1 MRYLS
6 AVLLMSITAGQATT
20 LALMLPTIC
29 SAQSLTP
36 SEALS
41 HYLAESRDQQPECSD
56 SVFTVRIDASL
67 PALRKQGSVSGHKLI
82 SKTGRIVYRG
92 LRFTGD
98 NLIKTAVIARFLAH
112 DTDPPERA
120 DDVGV
125 TQQNYLF
132 TYNKTADYNGLTAYV
147 FLLKPRRKR
156 AGLFRG
162 ELWLTADTAAP
173 LRLWGDFVKSPS
185 IFVRS
190 FRFVQDYQM
199 VAGCSQPLRLLL
211 SARTRIAGTVEVVEW
226 LHPAADRP
234 LFNEA
239 SESNAES
246 QEVKRKN
253 GDRD

>member
-1 MRYLS
+1 VRYLR
-6 AVLLMSITAGQATT
+6 AILSISTTAGAATT
-20 LALMLPTIC
+20 LALTLPILC

-36 SEALS
+36 PEALS
-41 HYLAESRDQQPECSD
+41 HYLARSRDQQPGCSD
-56 SVFTVRIDASL
+56 SAFTVRIDASL
-67 PALRKQGSVSGHKLI
+67 PALRKQGSMSGLRLI

-98 NLIKTAVIARFLAH
+98 NLIKTAVIARFLAN
-112 DTDPPERA
+112 DTNAPERA
-120 DDVGV
+120 DNVGV

-132 TYNKTADYNGLTAYV
+132 TYDKTADYNGLTAYV

-173 LRLWGDFVKSPS
+173 LRLWGDLLKSPS

-199 VAGCSQPLRLLL
+199 VAECSQPLRLQVT
-211 SARTRIAGTVEVVEW
+211 ARTRIAGTVEMVEW
-226 LHPAADRP
+226 LHPAADMP
-234 LFNEA
+234 QVTDA
-239 SESNAES
+239 SESGSEV
-246 QEVKRKN
+246 QEVKGQN
-253 GDRD
+253 EDRD